1 MKPAGGARATGSEE
15 PARRSNSF
23 PRRERILRR
32 AEYQST
38 YDHGSKRHGRFTV
51 AFAVPTDR
59 GFSRIGITATRKIG
73 KAHDRNR
80 FKRWIRETWRT
91 SRDQHGLDERSL
103 DVVVNV
109 KPAARDAS
117 FTEFSSDL
125 VNVLRRLAADAARG
139 A

>member
-1 MKPAGGARATGSEE
+1 MEPAGGVPAPGSPG
-15 PARRSNSF
+15 PARRSFSF
-23 PRRERILRR
+23 PKRERILRR
-32 AEYQST
+32 AEFQST
-38 YDHGSKRHGRFTV
+38 YDGGIKRHGRYSV

-80 FKRWIRETWRT
+80 YKRWIRETWRT
-91 SRDQHGLDERSL
+91 HREEHRLDAASM

-117 FTEFSSDL
+117 FSDFSTDL
-125 VNVLRRLAADAARG
+125 IKVLRRVATDVAAAR
-139 A
+139 